1 MLNVQNLV
9 VLAIVTVSVMAPVMI
24 VFVTLWHRRQVTEMR
39 LKAMLD
45 LAERGKD
52 VPFEML
58 AAPAKIIPAASP
70 YSAISRRH

>member
-1 MLNVQNLV
+1 MHPSC
-9 VLAIVTVSVMAPVMI
+9 IVHTELEQDAQHAEPGGAGHC
-24 VFVTLWHRRQVTEMR
+24 HRV
-39 LKAMLD
+39 KAMLD

-58 AAPAKIIPAASP
+58 AVPAKIIPAASP